1 MSNSRAKKSI
11 YNIVTSLVIYTLNVL
26 ITFFSRGEFLDAL
39 GPEVLGLRYTIG
51 NFFSLTALAEL
62 GLGTVVGFSLYKP
75 LVENNREEICD
86 IISLQGW
93 VYRKLAILVAIAAL
107 LFCVASPFMFSD
119 FQSPT
124 WYIYASTLVLAWG
137 SMSSYLIGYHNVI
150 LFADQ
155 KGYKQTIRT
164 AWVGY
169 AKNIAQL
176 FILLYFPNPYPY
188 YLAVELLLSLVGLY
202 ILEYVV
208 KKEYPWLR
216 IEPSRGKELYP
227 RYQHIAT
234 KVKQI
239 VAHKAAG
246 VVLINLSPLLMTAFS
261 SLVMIGLYDNY
272 MNLARNL
279 SAIMLAVFGSIG
291 AGIGTLVAEQDFDR
305 IIRFFDEY
313 RAVVY
318 FCSVL
323 ICFALYNLSHAFISL
338 WIGEQYLISDGLLA
352 LITLYTYISIS
363 RTSRDSFILAYGL
376 VSDTWA
382 AILEAALNV
391 GLGLLLGYF
400 WGMIGV
406 LIGML
411 ISLVIVP
418 VIWRSI
424 YLYREA
430 FGLSPWM
437 YWRNEIKY
445 WLLSFVFV
453 FGGRQVIEAWG
464 GDFSTYTLLI
474 LNGGGGMIFVAIVL
488 LSVFYLV
495 SSGMRAFMRRVV
507 SIALHRL
514 SH

>member
-75 LVENNREEICD
+75 LVDNNREEICD

-93 VYRKLAILVAIAAL
+93 VYRKLAMFVLIAAL
-107 LFCVASPFMFSD
+107 LFCAASPFMFRD

-124 WYIYASTLVLAWG
+124 WYIYASTFVLALG
-137 SMSSYLIGYHNVI
+137 SMSSYLIGFHSVI
-150 LFADQ
+150 LYADQ
-155 KGYKQTIRT
+155 KGYKLSLRT
-164 AWVGY
+164 SWVGY
-169 AKNIAQL
+169 AKNILQL
-176 FILLYFPNPYPY
+176 LVLLYVPNPYPY
-188 YLAVELLLSLVGLY
+188 YLAVELLMTLLVVY
-202 ILEYVV
+202 IIEYVV
-208 KKEYPWLR
+208 RREYPWLK
-216 IEPSRGKELYP
+216 IEPSRGRTLYP
-227 RYQHIAT
+227 KYERIVT

-239 VAHKAAG
+239 VAHKVAG

-279 SAIMLAVFGSIG
+279 SAIMLAVFGSLG

-338 WIGEQYLISDGLLA
+338 WIGDQYLISDGLLA
-352 LITLYTYISIS
+352 LITLYTYISVS

-406 LIGML
+406 LIGVL

-424 YLYREA
+424 YLYRQA
-430 FGLSPWM
+430 FGLSPWL
-437 YWRNEIKY
+437 YWRNEFKY
-445 WLLSFVFV
+445 WLLSFVFIV
-453 FGGRQVIEAWG
+453 GGRQVIEAWN

-474 LNGGGGMIFVAIVL
+474 LNGGGIMIFVALAL
-488 LSVFYLV
+488 LAVFYLI
-495 SSGMRAFMRRVV
+495 SSGMRAFVGRVFR
-507 SIALHRL
+507 IARHRL
-514 SH
+514 A